1 MFYAPKY
8 MFQHKYV
15 LIAALGMPR
24 SEYNDSSKRHTM
36 SHPPD
41 NIPEIDNDKLGKL
54 SPAKSKIKEKVKDK
68 V

>member
-1 MFYAPKY
+1 
-8 MFQHKYV
+8 
-15 LIAALGMPR
+15 MPR
-24 SEYNDSSKRHTM
+24 SEYNDASKRHTM

-68 V
+68 VWFYN